1 MTPLTKEALDSA
13 GWTYAGDEPLTYY
26 RLISQS
32 RSVRVSFFKK
42 EGWMASFESEI
53 YAHTDTTWPVQTLE
67 QLEVLA
73 ACVKGLL

>member
-32 RSVRVSFFKK
+32 RNVRVSFFNK
-42 EGWMASFESEI
+42 EGWKASFESEI
-53 YAHTDTTWPVQTLE
+53 YAHTDKLWPMQTLE
-67 QLEVLA
+67 QLEVFA
-73 ACVKGLL
+73 TYVKGLR